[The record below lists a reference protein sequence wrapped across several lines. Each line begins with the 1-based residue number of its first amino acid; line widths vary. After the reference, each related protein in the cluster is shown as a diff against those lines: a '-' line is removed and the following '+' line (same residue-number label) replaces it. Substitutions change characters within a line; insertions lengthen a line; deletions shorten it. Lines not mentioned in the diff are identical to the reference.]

1 MTAREHGA
9 PDQPANDSDGSDS
22 LTAEPARSPALAK
35 GPSFE
40 VIGGDTGSTV
50 VLHVPHSSRVIPDW
64 VRSGIVLDDD
74 ELVRELGAM
83 TDAHTDLVADQVARC
98 SRVRP
103 WQFVNCT
110 SRLVVD
116 PERFPDE
123 REEMAAVGMAAV
135 YTKTSTGRS
144 LRGADAARDERLLA
158 EFFAP
163 YSTALA
169 DQVDDR
175 LTAVGR
181 AVIFDLHSFTLRPQ
195 RYELHQDDARPDI
208 CLGEDRT
215 HTPGWLMAAARSALS
230 GFGDV
235 RVNEPFGGTYV
246 PLRHYETDHRVSSLM
261 IEIRRDLFTRADASP
276 DPDRIARLGAAIA
289 EIVNE
294 AERQG

>member
-1 MTAREHGA
+1 MTSREGGGPGQAVNSSHA
-9 PDQPANDSDGSDS
+9 PDSRTTGPRRPS
-22 LTAEPARSPALAK
+22 ALAT

-40 VIGGDTGSTV
+40 VIGGDTASAV

-64 VRSGIVLDDD
+64 VRSSIVLAGD
-74 ELVRELGAM
+74 ELARELGAM
-83 TDAHTDLVADQVARC
+83 TDAHTDLIADQVARC

-103 WQFVNCT
+103 WQFVNRT

-135 YTKTSTGRS
+135 YTKTSTGAT
-144 LRGADAARDERLLA
+144 LRYPDAARDERLLA

-181 AVIFDLHSFTLRPQ
+181 AVIFDLHSYPLRPEP
-195 RYELHQDDARPDI
+195 YELHQGDARPDI
-208 CLGEDRT
+208 CLGADPA
-215 HTPGWLMAAARSALS
+215 HTPGWLVAAARSTLS

-235 RVNEPFGGTYV
+235 RVNEPFRGTYV

-261 IEIRRDLFTRADASP
+261 IEIRRDVFTRADDSP
-276 DPDRIARLGAAIA
+276 DLDQITRLGVAIA
-289 EIVNE
+289 EI
-294 AERQG
+294 ADAAGWPG